1 MKIGTM
7 TFFGSHN
14 YGSVLQAY
22 ALQQFIVDLFQQH
35 RIPCEYRI
43 IGFRSAQQQ
52 ALYLPPKADSPK
64 NVVKRLMYLPYK
76 RKIDRQ
82 HDKFERF
89 IAERLFVTEPFSD
102 PSALPERAADFDVLL
117 SGSDQVWNVRAKDFS
132 YAYLFDGCGGKKI
145 SYAASLGPL
154 PIDRSRFDAE
164 RYAGLLRAFASVSVR
179 ETQSREALGAFLDE
193 ERIALMPDPVFLL
206 SAEEWRKLES
216 EPYPDRYILF
226 YCLEPSKAQIRLAKR
241 AAKQLGLPVVIT
253 GYRNKN
259 DWMNPFVKLYDAGP
273 CDFLSLIDR
282 AALVLTSSFH
292 GTAFSLIFGKPFLAI
307 DGMADAR
314 IRDLLTRFGAERNGI
329 AADAREISVP
339 PVMKDAETVI
349 CGERAKAR
357 AYLEEAFGLREPD
370 RKQKE
375 ASI

>member
-22 ALQQFIVDLFQQH
+22 ALQQFVVDLFQQH
-35 RIPCEYRI
+35 LSPCEYRI

-52 ALYLPPKADSPK
+52 ALYRPPKADSPK
-64 NVVKRLMYLPYK
+64 NLVKRLMYLPYK

-89 IAERLFVTEPFSD
+89 IAERLSVTEPFSD
-102 PSALPERAADFDVLL
+102 PAALPERAADFDVLL
-117 SGSDQVWNVRAKDFS
+117 SGSDQVWNVRAKDFDS
-132 YAYLFDGCGGKKI
+132 AYLFEGCIEKKI

-164 RYAGLLRAFASVSVR
+164 RYAALLKGFASVSVR
-179 ETQSREALGAFLDE
+179 ETQGRGALGAVMDAD
-193 ERIALMPDPVFLL
+193 RIAIMPDPVFLL

-226 YCLEPSKAQIRLAKR
+226 YCLEPSKAQIGLAKR

-259 DWMNPFVKLYDAGP
+259 DWINPFVKIYDAGP
-273 CDFLSLIDR
+273 YDFLSLIDR
-282 AALVLTSSFH
+282 AELVLTSSFH

-349 CGERAKAR
+349 GAERAKAR
-357 AYLEEAFGLREPD
+357 AYLEETFGLRGPD
-370 RKQKE
+370 RSRE
-375 ASI
+375 GTLI

>member
-154 PIDRSRFDAE
+154 PIDKSRFDAE
-164 RYAGLLRAFASVSVR
+164 RYAALLRDFASVSVR

-273 CDFLSLIDR
+273 YDFLSLIDR

>member
-22 ALQQFIVDLFQQH
+22 ALQQFVVDLFQQH
-35 RIPCEYRI
+35 LSPCEYRI

-52 ALYLPPKADSPK
+52 ALYRPPKADSPK
-64 NVVKRLMYLPYK
+64 NLVKRLMYLPYK

-89 IAERLFVTEPFSD
+89 ITERLSVTEPFSD
-102 PSALPERAADFDVLL
+102 PAALPERAADFDVLL
-117 SGSDQVWNVRAKDFS
+117 SGSDQVWNVRAKDFD
-132 YAYLFDGCGGKKI
+132 YAYLFEGCKEKKI

-164 RYAGLLRAFASVSVR
+164 RYAALLKGFASVSVR
-179 ETQSREALGAFLDE
+179 ETQSREALGAFMDAD
-193 ERIALMPDPVFLL
+193 RIAIMPDPVFLL

-226 YCLEPSKAQIRLAKR
+226 YCLEPSKAQIGLAKR

-259 DWMNPFVKLYDAGP
+259 DWINPFVKIYDAGP
-273 CDFLSLIDR
+273 YDFLSLIDR
-282 AALVLTSSFH
+282 AELVLTSSFH

-349 CGERAKAR
+349 GAERAKAR
-357 AYLEEAFGLREPD
+357 AYLEETFGLRGPD
-370 RKQKE
+370 RSRE
-375 ASI
+375 GALI

>member
-22 ALQQFIVDLFQQH
+22 ALQQFVVDLFRAH
-35 RIPCEYRI
+35 KSPCEYRI
-43 IGFRSAQQQ
+43 IGFRSAEQQ
-52 ALYLPPKADSPK
+52 ALYRPPKADSPK
-64 NVVKRLMYLPYK
+64 NLVKRLMYLPYRK
-76 RKIDRQ
+76 KIDLQ

-102 PSALPERAADFDVLL
+102 PAALPERAADFDVLL

-132 YAYLFDGCGGKKI
+132 YAYLLEGCSGKKI

-164 RYAGLLRAFASVSVR
+164 RYAALLRDFTSVSVR
-179 ETQSREALGAFLDE
+179 EAQSREALGAFMDAD
-193 ERIALMPDPVFLL
+193 RIAIMPDPVFLL
-206 SAEEWRKLES
+206 SAEEWRKLERD
-216 EPYPDRYILF
+216 PVPDRYILF
-226 YCLEPSKAQIRLAKR
+226 YCLEPSRAQIGLAKR

-259 DWMNPFVKLYDAGP
+259 DWINPFVKLYDAGP
-273 CDFLSLIDR
+273 SDFLSLVDR
-282 AALVLTSSFH
+282 AVLVLTSSFH

-314 IRDLLTRFGAERNGI
+314 IRDLLIRFGAERNSI
-329 AADAREISVP
+329 AADARELTVP
-339 PVMKDAETVI
+339 PVIADAETVI

-357 AYLEEAFGLREPD
+357 AYLEGAFGLPGPD
-370 RKQKE
+370 RSQKG